1 MDQFPGGAAKFLAHL
16 DGGREQLLSE
26 HLLGVSLSARH
37 HSDKIGLGPAGA
49 TIGLVHDLSGYSH
62 SLAVSGRYAAVWV
75 E

>member
-16 DGGREQLLSE
+16 DGGREQLRSV
-26 HLLGVSLSARH
+26 HLFGVSIGAQRY
-37 HSDKIGLGPAGA
+37 SDKIGLGPAGA